1 MQTEIWIIAAIAAI
15 MMLIFGRHF
24 FERLSKMLFFSGI
37 IIIAAVVLTG
47 FLVYLDIDDLRQ
59 NFQESSKKIILVN
72 NDEVLTGFLLN
83 GKVSLLENSQLK
95 ETTALLQT
103 KDYKKMLGN
112 SYKLM
117 VFDVDIVGRLDAEKV
132 EIDNKFL
139 DGNYA
144 LGILKSDNPFSMLQS
159 KNIGMDDL
167 GLRAE
172 DAENKA
178 EIKAALF
185 GSILSNNIFSPKD
198 SLLLFSELRSGSIV
212 IYPETALFKAA
223 RIVPLTFIKNTA
235 EKIFAKTKETA
246 RTLAVEG

>member
-1 MQTEIWIIAAIAAI
+1 
-15 MMLIFGRHF
+15 
-24 FERLSKMLFFSGI
+24 
-37 IIIAAVVLTG
+37 
-47 FLVYLDIDDLRQ
+47 
-59 NFQESSKKIILVN
+59 
-72 NDEVLTGFLLN
+72 
-83 GKVSLLENSQLK
+83 
-95 ETTALLQT
+95 
-103 KDYKKMLGN
+103 
-112 SYKLM
+112 
-117 VFDVDIVGRLDAEKV
+117 
-132 EIDNKFL
+132 
-139 DGNYA
+139 
-144 LGILKSDNPFSMLQS
+144 
-159 KNIGMDDL
+159 MDDL